1 MRSVDRVMASM
12 RLEEPDRV
20 PIGETD
26 YDLRKVSE
34 AIGVSFCNEASTDIH
49 ARMCEIRRSVETLST
64 FIENLDLDI
73 VPVSASPSLW
83 GRGGRGIKMIDSDTW
98 VDEWGAKYRS
108 RDGMNWYVGP
118 GLKDIHGIAELEP
131 PDPNAPGVMDGPKLL
146 VERFKGRRALAGSIP
161 GPKMPYLA
169 RGIDGYN
176 IDLYRSPS
184 LAKKFMDMATRY
196 NVEIG
201 KRLIEVG
208 VDFIVMT
215 GDVAYNRGPIVSVK
229 HFREVFVPAIRE
241 PARSFHKMG
250 VPMVKHTDGF
260 LDPILDDLINSGIDG
275 LHSIEP
281 LAGMDIGKVKAAYG
295 DKICLWGNIDLSYT
309 LSQGTEQEVAEEVK
323 ECIKAAAPGGGHILS
338 SSNSYSSAAR
348 FENFRWMVRTGR
360 KYGEYAHISS

>member
-1 MRSVDRVMASM
+1 MACM
-12 RLEEPDRV
+12 HLEEPDRV

-34 AIGVSFCNEASTDIH
+34 AIGASFPNEARTGTH
-49 ARMCEIRRSVETLST
+49 ARMSEIRRGVEAISA

-73 VPVSASPSLW
+73 VPVQASPSLGGRA
-83 GRGGRGIKMIDSDTW
+83 GRGGGRTKMIDSNSW
-98 VDEWGAKYRS
+98 VDEWGARYRS
-108 RDGMNWYVGP
+108 KGGMNWYVGP
-118 GLKDIHGIAELEP
+118 GLKDIHDIRELEP

-176 IDLYRSPS
+176 IDLYRNPS
-184 LAKKFMDMATRY
+184 LANKFMDMATKY
-196 NVEIG
+196 NAEMG

-215 GDVAYNRGPIVSVK
+215 GDVAYNQGPIVSVK

-241 PARSFHKMG
+241 PARIFHKMG

-260 LDPILDDLINSGIDG
+260 LDPILDDLVNTGIDG

-281 LAGMDIGKVKAAYG
+281 LAGMDIRKVKAKYG

-323 ECIKAAAPGGGHILS
+323 ECVKAAAPGGGHILS

-348 FENFRWMVRTGR
+348 FENFRRMVKTGR
-360 KYGEYAHISS
+360 KYGKYARISS